1 MNRILSLGA
10 YHDGP
15 PYASKCP
22 ASDNNIMTSV
32 SGIFRK
38 MILNF
43 SSCSISAFKQTILN
57 KYDQSFI
64 IFHLLN

>member
-1 MNRILSLGA
+1 MNLICSLGA
-10 YHDGP
+10 YHDGGTE
-15 PYASKCP
+15 AKDCP
-22 ASDNNIMTSV
+22 ASNNNIMTEV

-38 MILNF
+38 MILTF